1 MSFDYWNN
9 VYYETLDYRTLQYEL
24 NIESAIFLES
34 NLSTKKLAII
44 EQYVVTNQIGG
55 GKAQQMVKN

>member
-1 MSFDYWNN
+1 MEKLEDLKLVLF
-9 VYYETLDYRTLQYEL
+9 RFCKYEL

-34 NLSTKKLAII
+34 NLSTKKLAIT
-44 EQYVVTNQIGG
+44 EQYVVANQIGG